1 MHDSPNG
8 HDLARYHRQT
18 LLPGFGEDAQRR
30 LLASRAFVVGCGA
43 LGTVIANM
51 LARAGVGTLVIADR
65 DFIEITNLQ
74 RQVLFDESDVEAG
87 LPKAEAAKRKIAQ
100 INSQVMVEAIVDDVN
115 AGNVERLMRGCD
127 VVVDGVDN
135 FETRFLVNDAAV
147 KHGIPYVYGGAVGTV
162 GMVYPILPHTPA
174 GDSEWERAERATP
187 CLRCIF
193 EQAPPPGM
201 NPTCDTAGVLGP
213 VVSII
218 ANYQAA
224 EALKILTGNLDR
236 VADRMLHIDLWENT
250 VKQFKVRRAYEVGEC
265 EACKKRNF
273 EFLEGKYASSTT
285 TLCGRNAVQLTHKQD
300 GQRLNFDD
308 VAARLRPHGSVTA
321 NKFMLRAD
329 LTDNGNDYELTLF
342 TDGRAIVKGTKEPNV
357 AEEYLCEVCGWVRG
371 VPQSSPDVASEASQS
386 AAAALGRL
394 SRPLSSGVSV
404 RRRSSRCALSSGVC
418 SICRTICGRSG
429 RCDSSNKR

>member
-1 MHDSPNG
+1 MNQPAHG

-18 LLPGFGEDAQRR
+18 LLPGFGDDAQRR
-30 LLASRAFVVGCGA
+30 LLASRAFIVGCGA

-65 DFIEITNLQ
+65 DFIEMTNLQ
-74 RQVLFDESDVEAG
+74 RQVLFDEADVEQG
-87 LPKAEAAKRKIAQ
+87 LPKAEAAKRKIAA
-100 INSQVMVEAIVDDVN
+100 INSQVTVEAVVDDVN

-135 FETRFLVNDAAV
+135 FETRFLVNDAVV
-147 KHGIPYVYGGAVGTV
+147 KHGLPYVYGGAVGTV
-162 GMVYPILPHTPA
+162 GMSYPILPHTPG
-174 GDSEWERAERATP
+174 GDTAWERAGRATP

-250 VKQFKVRRAYEVGEC
+250 VKQLKVQRAYDIGEC

-285 TLCGRNAVQLTHKQD
+285 TLCGRNAVQLTHKQAEPASA
-300 GQRLNFDD
+300 GGGGGGGNGRLDFD
-308 VAARLRPHGSVTA
+308 ALATRLRAHGSVNA

-329 LTDNGNDYELTLF
+329 LKDNGNDYELTLF

-357 AEEYLCEVCGWVRG
+357 AK
-371 VPQSSPDVASEASQS
+371 
-386 AAAALGRL
+386 
-394 SRPLSSGVSV
+394 
-404 RRRSSRCALSSGVC
+404 
-418 SICRTICGRSG
+418 SIYAKYVGG
-429 RCDSSNKR
+429 